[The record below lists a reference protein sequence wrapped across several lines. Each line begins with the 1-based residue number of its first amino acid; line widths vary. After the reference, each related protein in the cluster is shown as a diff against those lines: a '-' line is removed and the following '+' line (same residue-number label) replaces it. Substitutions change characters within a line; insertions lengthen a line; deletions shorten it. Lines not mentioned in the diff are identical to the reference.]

1 MSNKVCFPNKT
12 EDLNLSVFNVITGIN
27 ESKTLAKH
35 ISCECKCKFDGRK
48 CRRCECK
55 KHHVCEK
62 DHIWNPATSS
72 CKNGKYLASIID
84 NWWLSVMKLERQ
96 KQKLLFQ
103 HILIKINITC
113 KTQNFNILLPFL
125 ITLLLLL
132 ITVNI

>member
-48 CRRCECK
+48 CNRCECK

-62 DHIWNPATSS
+62 GHIWNPATSS
-72 CKNGKYLASIID
+72 CKVGKYLASIID
-84 NWWLSVMKLERQ
+84 NLV
-96 KQKLLFQ
+96 
-103 HILIKINITC
+103 IKCDEIREAET
-113 KTQNFNILLPFL
+113 KTAVPTHFNQDKYNL
-125 ITLLLLL
+125 
-132 ITVNI
+132 